1 MNRELMSQYIEGKRT
16 SSRRELV
23 TTRKLLLCLA
33 LMEAAR
39 LIIIETHG
47 YVLLP
52 NCEALLVLSS
62 LKVALYVGGL
72 YICGKVGDL
81 DLAFDLPP

>member
-1 MNRELMSQYIEGKRT
+1 MTRELMSQYIEGKQT

-39 LIIIETHG
+39 LIIIERLGTIAK
-47 YVLLP
+47 LRSP
-52 NCEALLVLSS
+52 FS
-62 LKVALYVGGL
+62 
-72 YICGKVGDL
+72 
-81 DLAFDLPP
+81 P